1 MSTRDTSWPAGT
13 PNWVD
18 ISVPDIDA
26 ALQFYGSVVG
36 WSFAG
41 TDAEYGGYRM
51 CQVDGRSVAGIGP
64 MQAAEQPTA
73 WLVYL
78 ASDDADASAKLIT
91 ENGGTL
97 LADPFDL
104 DGVGRIAVARD
115 STGGAFG
122 VFHGREEIGTQVVD
136 EPGCMV
142 WEDARLTDV
151 AEGRRFYQAVFGY
164 TYEPVPGMDF
174 EGYGTFSIDGR
185 PGGGMGGM
193 MGAAE
198 GTPSHWVVYFSVPD
212 VDTALAAAER
222 GGGRVLMAAQD
233 TPYGRMAVVNDPFGA
248 VFAVHS
254 PVAEQG

>member
-26 ALQFYGSVVG
+26 ALEFYGSVIG

-73 WLVYL
+73 WLVYI
-78 ASDDADASAKLIT
+78 ASDDADATAKLIT

-104 DGVGRIAVARD
+104 DEVGRIAVARD

-122 VFHGREEIGTQVVD
+122 VFHGRQEIGTQVVD
-136 EPGCMV
+136 EPGSMV

-164 TYEPVPGMDF
+164 TYEPVPGMSLDD
-174 EGYGTFSIDGR
+174 YATFSVGER
-185 PGGGMGGM
+185 PGGGMGNM
-193 MGAAE
+193 MGAPD
-198 GTPSHWVVYFSVPD
+198 GTPSHWVVYFSVAD
-212 VDTALAAAER
+212 VDAAVSAAQR
-222 GGGRVLMAAQD
+222 GGGQVLMAGED
-233 TPYGRMAVVNDPFGA
+233 TPFGRIAMATDPFGA
-248 VFAVHS
+248 VFALHS
-254 PVAEQG
+254 PLPEQG